1 MPLSSQ
7 TLRFQRQILLPVGC
21 VLLALVVVFAAVFQW
36 HQDRQES
43 ERTLRVAGQA
53 GAAWQRLLHENL
65 QHLGWFAR
73 EAAGNEELR
82 QAMQQGN
89 HAALLD
95 ASRQRFAELRKQFG
109 ISHWYFI
116 RPDGRILL
124 RVHAPQRSG
133 DPIDRKTLNAAM
145 RSGQPGGGLELGPL
159 GTYALRYVLPWHDG
173 DTLIGYIELAQEV
186 EYFASAIGE
195 MLEVEVIT
203 AVDKQA
209 TSEAAFAAGKL
220 ELGFSGFWNEH
231 PRIAIQQQGSRRL
244 PEKLADYWNTHPGG
258 QAGEVLTS
266 HGERRDWSASLLPL
280 PDVEG
285 EAVASMAILRD
296 VGSER
301 TEARRKLLSGLLL
314 AGGLAV
320 LLLLALATRTR
331 RIEQRLLS
339 AHQSLAAN
347 EQRFRDIFS
356 TSSDWWFWETDADH
370 RFTFM
375 TDNLHTLLGIEVQQ
389 LIGKSRRDIMVTDA
403 PEMQARIAAHFA
415 DLAAHRPF
423 HRFEYE
429 ARLAGDK
436 RVWLSVSGVPVFDSK
451 GQFQGYRGAASNVSL
466 QHEQT
471 VARERALAAEH
482 LALEEAAAANRAKS
496 EFLANM
502 SHELRTPMNGVIGMC
517 DLLLDTPL
525 SDEQRE
531 YAKTVR
537 DSAYGLL
544 GVINDILDFSKIES
558 GKQAV
563 ETTDFTLG
571 DVLNATCE
579 QLGALAR
586 GKQLACRCALS
597 PDLPEILCGDPG
609 RLRQVLDNLIGNAIK
624 FTENGS
630 VEFEVA
636 PDGEAWL
643 RFTVRDT
650 GIGMTPAQMERLF
663 QPFSQ
668 ADGSMTRRFGG
679 TGLGLSIAKRLVELM
694 GGEIGVTSAPGQGS
708 TFWFTLPRRPAD

>member
-436 RVWLSVSGVPVFDSK
+436 RVWLSFSGMRASFSKRLRFLGRHAQKTMTAKISTAHTVQIEVRISLTASRFMAAALLPQPVGRQVTEADQRAQHLEVRHQGIEFRDLGGLAVELADDGARVPLLQGSWIGIRVDLGLEVGSGVGNHLVRV
-451 GQFQGYRGAASNVSL
+451 RG
-466 QHEQT
+466 T
-471 VARERALAAEH
+471 DRAQR
-482 LALEEAAAANRAKS
+482 LE
-496 EFLANM
+496 M
-502 SHELRTPMNGVIGMC
+502 
-517 DLLLDTPL
+517 
-525 SDEQRE
+525 
-531 YAKTVR
+531 
-537 DSAYGLL
+537 
-544 GVINDILDFSKIES
+544 
-558 GKQAV
+558 
-563 ETTDFTLG
+563 LG
-571 DVLNATCE
+571 DV
-579 QLGALAR
+579 
-586 GKQLACRCALS
+586 
-597 PDLPEILCGDPG
+597 
-609 RLRQVLDNLIGNAIK
+609 
-624 FTENGS
+624 
-630 VEFEVA
+630 
-636 PDGEAWL
+636 
-643 RFTVRDT
+643 
-650 GIGMTPAQMERLF
+650 
-663 QPFSQ
+663 
-668 ADGSMTRRFGG
+668 
-679 TGLGLSIAKRLVELM
+679 VELELA
-694 GGEIGVTSAPGQGS
+694 GGQERIGRHHAFRYDGT
-708 TFWFTLPRRPAD
+708 R

>member
-7 TLRFQRQILLPVGC
+7 SLRFQRQILLPVGC
-21 VLLALVVVFAAVFQW
+21 VLLALVVAFAAVFQW
-36 HQDRQES
+36 HQEKQER
-43 ERTLRVAGQA
+43 ERTLNVAGQA
-53 GAAWQRLLHENL
+53 KAAWQRLHDESL
-65 QHLGWFAR
+65 QHLSWFAR
-73 EAAGNEELR
+73 EAASDANLR
-82 QAMQQGN
+82 QAMQQGD
-89 HAALLD
+89 HASLLE

-116 RPDGRILL
+116 RPDGHILL

-133 DPIDRKTLNAAM
+133 DLINRKTLLEAM
-145 RSGQPGGGLELGPL
+145 RSGQPGSGLELGPL
-159 GTYALRYVLPWHDG
+159 GTYALRHVLPWHDG

-195 MLEVEVIT
+195 MLEVEVVT

-209 TSEAAFAAGKL
+209 TSETAFAAGKL

-231 PRIAIQQQGSRRL
+231 SRIAIQQQGSRRL
-244 PEKLADYWNTHPGG
+244 PEKLAEYWNAHPGG
-258 QAGEVLTS
+258 HLGQVLTS
-266 HGERRDWSASLLPL
+266 HGERSDWSASLLPL
-280 PDVEG
+280 PDVDG

-314 AGGLAV
+314 AAGLAV

-347 EQRFRDIFS
+347 EQRFQDIFS

-370 RFTFM
+370 RFIFM
-375 TDNLHTLLGIEVQQ
+375 TDNLHTLLGIEVSA
-389 LIGKSRRDIMVTDA
+389 LMGKSRRDIMVTDDPA
-403 PEMQARIAAHFA
+403 MQAKIEAHFA

-436 RVWLSVSGVPVFDSK
+436 RVWLSVSGVPVFDPK

-471 VARERALAAEH
+471 MAREHALAAEH

-531 YAKTVR
+531 YAETVR
-537 DSAYGLL
+537 ESANGLL
-544 GVINDILDFSKIES
+544 GVINDILDFTKLES
-558 GKQAV
+558 GKQTVKAI
-563 ETTDFTLG
+563 DFMLG
-571 DVLNATCE
+571 DILNAACKHFG
-579 QLGALAR
+579 QLAE
-586 GKQLACRCALS
+586 GKQLAFRCTLS
-597 PDLPEILCGDPG
+597 PDLPEILCGDPD
-609 RLRQVLDNLIGNAIK
+609 RLRQVLNNLIGNAIK

-630 VEFEVA
+630 VELEVA

-694 GGEIGVTSAPGQGS
+694 SGGIGVTSAPGQGS